1 MGSAEYSRT
10 LRTNLWR
17 HHSLTIQMM
26 KISDTLRFVVFS
38 IMLIFSVYPLSAQ
51 RAKNIQ
57 EKKPTSQETVA
68 VQAVNADSLQHVI
81 DSLQNA
87 LQEMESRYEAQ
98 QQALQH
104 LRDEADSLRN
114 GCDMSYLLNYGNA
127 LLYRK
132 YSARVEDVAI
142 LLSAAPDSLKQ
153 KDWDQMLD
161 QARRMIQSSKVT
173 QDMRTRVFH
182 LLESVPQSEQFAE
195 DIREVLRNVPA
206 DAQIEY
212 TLTRHAIDLIDA
224 LPKNVTDSNNRYAIV
239 KNLLEEY
246 QTANEEIKNVLL
258 SIQNH
263 PDNNINI
270 SEKWPAFE
278 KQIKNT
284 QYYKHYYDKSWNIP
298 YLNSIIDQALARLQ
312 NATKRV
318 DLKDLIDNL

>member
-1 MGSAEYSRT
+1 
-10 LRTNLWR
+10 
-17 HHSLTIQMM
+17 M